1 MAPRNKN
8 RVFVIGVGMT
18 KFDKP
23 GARGDYDYPDM
34 AKEAGQ
40 KALADAGIPY
50 SAIEQACVG
59 YVYGDSTCG
68 QRAIYH
74 SLGLTGIPITNVN
87 NNCSTGS
94 TALFMAR
101 QLIQGGLS
109 DCVLALGFEKMERGS
124 LSSKYMDRTSP
135 MDKHMEVMINRYG
148 MAAAPPAAQMFG
160 NAGREHMEKYGTKPE
175 HFAKIAWKNHKHS
188 TNNPYSQFQ
197 DEYTLE
203 QVMKSRKVFEF
214 LTLLQCCPTSD
225 GAGAAV
231 LASEDFVREHRLEKQ
246 AVEILAQEMVT
257 DLATTFDENSC
268 IKMVGYD
275 MSRVAAKKCF
285 EAAGLKPADVDV
297 VELHDCFSANELITY
312 EALGLC
318 AEGKGAELIDRGDNT
333 YGGKFVINPSG
344 GLISKGHP
352 LGATGLA
359 QCAELCWQLRG
370 QAGRRQVPGAKVALQ
385 HNIGLGGAV
394 VVTLYGM
401 GFTQDLRA
409 HVRAVSTSASH
420 SLEGFKSYPVFKELE
435 KHLQK
440 EGAQLVK
447 KIGGVF
453 AFQVKDSPGGKE
465 ATWVVDVKN
474 GNGSVTNEPGT
485 KADCTLSMNDKD
497 LLDLMT
503 GKLNPQTAFFKGK
516 LKITGNMGMAMKLQS
531 LQISPGRAKL

>member
-1 MAPRNKN
+1 MAPGQNN
-8 RVFVIGVGMT
+8 RVFVVGVGMT
-18 KFDKP
+18 KFEKP
-23 GARGDYDYPDM
+23 GTREDFDYPEM

-50 SAIEQACVG
+50 SAVEQACVG

-74 SLGLTGIPITNVN
+74 SLGLTGIPIFNVN

-101 QLIQGGLS
+101 QLIQGGLA

-124 LSSKYMDRTSP
+124 LTSKYMDRTSP
-135 MDKHMEVMINRYG
+135 MDKHMEVMINRCG
-148 MAAAPPAAQMFG
+148 MVAAPATAQMFG
-160 NAGREHMEKYGTKPE
+160 NAGKEHMEKYGTKPE

-197 DEYTLE
+197 DEYSLE
-203 QVMKSRKVFEF
+203 QVNKSKRVFEF

-231 LASEDFVREHRLEKQ
+231 LVSESFVRRHGLENQ

-257 DLATTFDENSC
+257 DMPSSFEENSC
-268 IKMVGYD
+268 IKMIGFD
-275 MSRVAAKKCF
+275 MTRVAAQKCYQT
-285 EAAGLKPADVDV
+285 AGLKASDVDV
-297 VELHDCFSANELITY
+297 IELHDCFSANELISY

-318 AEGKGAELIDRGDNT
+318 PEGKAGELIDRGDNT

-394 VVTLYGM
+394 VVTLYKM
-401 GFTQDLRA
+401 GFTTNASPRIS
-409 HVRAVSTSASH
+409 AVSTSAGSG
-420 SLEGFKSYPVFKELE
+420 LEGFKAYSVFKEIEKRLE
-435 KHLQK
+435 E
-440 EGAQLVK
+440 EGEQLVK

-453 AFQVKDSPGGKE
+453 AFKVKDGPGGKE
-465 ATWVVDVKN
+465 ATWVVDVKS
-474 GNGSVTNEPGT
+474 GKGSLSNDPG
-485 KADCTLSMNDKD
+485 KKSRLHVNHE
-497 LLDLMT
+497 
-503 GKLNPQTAFFKGK
+503 
-516 LKITGNMGMAMKLQS
+516 
-531 LQISPGRAKL
+531 